1 MAEEV
6 KKAEEA
12 KVEKAGEKR
21 NRVAEFILTEHKF
34 ENYLLLFLGIFAIE
48 LGAILLTNFLTIN
61 EGAWLIGTQVG
72 KTVFAWVLV
81 GLGAVS
87 VILVAIGFY
96 RPSFDEIKNITGL
109 KKKGRPRGKR
119 EWEIRERPQNI
130 TIQKYGLSQGHIS
143 VSLMQ
148 HSLL

>member
-87 VILVAIGFY
+87 CSDWF
-96 RPSFDEIKNITGL
+96 
-109 KKKGRPRGKR
+109 
-119 EWEIRERPQNI
+119 
-130 TIQKYGLSQGHIS
+130 LSSIFR
-143 VSLMQ
+143 
-148 HSLL
+148 